1 MNENRDPIR
10 SIVKTI
16 KIGKFLIPI
25 LPAIFIF
32 FTIVIIM
39 LIVISPI
46 IKGGDMIS
54 NVLGV
59 TQGFWNR
66 VTNTL
71 SLECLFCSDQTLNA
85 KKEKKFYEKIEK
97 LNDTYIRGKG
107 MDGKTI
113 QLDIPLLLST
123 VFYNDDFEN
132 SMFINSEAE
141 EDLDEVT
148 EGDTF
153 GNLSW
158 YPDIGDQKSIEWFKG
173 STEAEGCYIVG
184 YHYVTTPH
192 ISIGKMSKLRM
203 LAKHM
208 VKRSVNG
215 TCTAQ
220 HDEEGNFTGW
230 STREWY
236 EWSLDVDEKDKLYTM
251 EFDQNPYPKY
261 RSKEQAE
268 QVPSTYV
275 TYLMAN
281 FLPTE
286 YKKQLPK
293 AVKDLSEKHEEYLSK
308 RKSMKKDIYLFK
320 DGYEYLVK
328 GLNKNVCAVANGNCS
343 YKTKVKGGEIQTI
356 SNIKVQLLQCKDGV
370 QGQPIPGE
378 ELVDFEKYITGV
390 TYAENGAA
398 PLESLKAQAIAA
410 RSWVLTRG
418 GAMGTKYLQIY
429 QKDGQWIIPIRNCQ
443 SDQVYCDPDKGCS
456 WNGNN
461 GTVHSGTTTKPG
473 HSKPPI
479 DADSDIRKAVSETT
493 GQVLTLNGNIFVA
506 SYTNVRQNKWT
517 AAAKAGKD
525 AYQALVSTY
534 DEGAQLK
541 LESSCTGNTS
551 TGSVANSGNL
561 AYYNQND
568 YAAVP
573 YCTNG
578 ATVKSS
584 GCLPT
589 AFSMVVQNLTGRVT
603 TPKEMAEYICNDTNG
618 SRKYRVTGLGTN
630 NAFLLDPL
638 TQSTFK
644 IQSRVIPPSE
654 RNIDNVVKILKSGS
668 NIIVSVRGS
677 GLFATQSGHFIVLS
691 SVTADGKIHVL
702 DPARRSATGDHSTAV
717 IQAEVINKI
726 NSGMWELKGNGTYS
740 SNDNCNTG
748 ATGDFI
754 SWRQMDKEW
763 GSIKIGTKT
772 IHQVG
777 CLATSVAK
785 LIAYSGTQVTIDN
798 FNPGTMVT
806 YLKQHGGFSGNNWI
820 WNSPKTSGM
829 TPNFQFIGK
838 IRLSGSKMNKIA
850 TVKRYL
856 DQGYYLALQVKAN
869 GTEEPGQ
876 HWVAVLGVSN
886 TDILISDPASDA
898 TTVWSRYKPGGTVQF
913 GYYKKTD

>member
-1 MNENRDPIR
+1 MKENKDPIKN
-10 SIVKTI
+10 IVKTI

-25 LPAIFIF
+25 LPIIFLF
-32 FTIVIIM
+32 FIVILIM
-39 LIVISPI
+39 LVAMSPI
-46 IKGGDMIS
+46 IKGGDKIS

-59 TQGFWNR
+59 VNGFWDR

-123 VFYNDDFEN
+123 VFYNDNFELTMSEN
-132 SMFINSEAE
+132 SESEEEAE
-141 EDLDEVT
+141 DAA

-173 STEAEGCYIVG
+173 RTEAEGCYIVG
-184 YHYVTTPH
+184 YHYVTTPY
-192 ISIGKMSKLRM
+192 ISLGKMSKLRM

-236 EWSLDVDEKDKLYTM
+236 EWSLDIDEKDKQYTM

-261 RSKEQAE
+261 RTKEEAE

-275 TYLMAN
+275 TYLIAN
-281 FLPTE
+281 FLPNE
-286 YKKQLPK
+286 YRTQLPK
-293 AVKDLSEKHEEYLSK
+293 PVKDLSEKHEEYLSK

-320 DGYEYLVK
+320 DGYEYLVQ
-328 GLNKNVCAVANGNCS
+328 GLNKNVCVVANGNCS
-343 YKTKVKGGEIQTI
+343 YETKVKGGETQTI
-356 SNIKVQLLQCKDGV
+356 SNIKVQLLQCGDGV
-370 QGQPIPGE
+370 RGQPIPGE

-398 PLESLKAQAIAA
+398 PFESLKAQAIAA
-410 RSWVLTRG
+410 RSYSLTRG
-418 GAMGTKYLQIY
+418 ANMGTKYLQIY
-429 QKDGQWIIPIRNCQ
+429 QRNGQWILPIRNCVE
-443 SDQVYCDPDKGCS
+443 DQVYCDPDRGCS
-456 WNGNN
+456 WNSL
-461 GTVHSGTTTKPG
+461 TVYSGSHTKSG

-479 DADSDIRKAVSETT
+479 DADSDIRRAVSETT
-493 GQVLTLNGNIFVA
+493 GQVLKKDGNIFGA
-506 SYTNVRQNKWT
+506 AYTSTRQNQWT
-517 AAAKAGKD
+517 ASANAGKD
-525 AYQALVSTY
+525 AYQALVSSY
-534 DEGAQLK
+534 NDSSLK
-541 LESSCTGNTS
+541 LESSCSGSTGTTGEIANTGNQ
-551 TGSVANSGNL
+551 
-561 AYYNQND
+561 AYYNQTD

-573 YCTNG
+573 YCENG
-578 ATVKSS
+578 STVKSS

-603 TPKEMAEYICNDTNG
+603 TPKEMAEYICSDTNG
-618 SRKYRVTGLGTN
+618 SKKYRVPGLGTN

-638 TQSTFK
+638 TQSTFN
-644 IQSRVIPPSE
+644 IQTRAIPASE
-654 RNIDNVVKILKSGS
+654 RHINDVLRILKSGS

-702 DPARRSATGDHSTAV
+702 DPARRSATGEHSTSI
-717 IQAEVINKI
+717 IQAEVLNKI
-726 NSGMWELKGNGTYS
+726 NSGMWEIKGNGTKSTY
-740 SNDNCNTG
+740 NDCSTG
-748 ATGDFI
+748 VSGDFI

-785 LIAYSGTQVTIDN
+785 LIAYSGTNVTIDN

-806 YLKQHGGFSGNNWI
+806 YLKQHGGFNGNNWI
-820 WNSPKTSGM
+820 WTSPKTSGM
-829 TPNFQFIGK
+829 TPNFQYMGK
-838 IRLSGSKMNKIA
+838 VPVIGSKANKIA
-850 TVKRYL
+850 IIKNYL
-856 DQGYYLALQVKAN
+856 NQGYYLALQVKKD

-876 HWVAVLGVSN
+876 HWVAVLGVTD
-886 TDILISDPASDA
+886 TDILMSDPASDA